1 VLTPS
6 QELQVTSDRLESH
19 LKSIWMFLNNDD
31 KLKIKEVKCLLLS
44 IAKRIREGADISDN
58 RTDIPA
64 DVSDTLDT
72 SGVSVTGADNEY

>member
-19 LKSIWMFLNNDD
+19 LKNIWMFLGNDD
-31 KLKIKEVKCLLLS
+31 KLKIKEVKWLLLS
-44 IAKRIREGADISDN
+44 IAKRIREDADISDN

-64 DVSDTLDT
+64 DISDTLDT
-72 SGVSVTGADNEY
+72 SGVSVTGADNE